1 MKTCKKCLKEL
12 PLSLFYKHKAM
23 KDGLLS
29 FCIEC
34 VKSRVKAHR
43 DVNLEQIKRYDRL
56 RGKTEKRKLRNREYA
71 KKHVKEHAKRIY
83 EWRKR
88 NLMKARAHCKVAR
101 AIRKG
106 ILNKQCCEVC
116 SNENVEAHHPNYN
129 EPLNVVWLCK
139 QHHAELHRKYND

>member
-34 VKSRVKAHR
+34 VKSRVKVHR
-43 DVNLEQIKRYDRL
+43 EANLEQIKQYDRL
-56 RGKTEKRKLRNREYA
+56 RGRKEERKQKAKEYSKKNRKRLTKNN
-71 KKHVKEHAKRIY
+71 Y

-88 NLMKARAHCKVAR
+88 NLMKARAHLKVAR
-101 AIRKG
+101 AVRKG
-106 ILNKQCCEVC
+106 VLNKQCCEIC
-116 SNENVEAHHPNYN
+116 SNEKVEAHHPNYN
-129 EPLNVVWLCK
+129 EPLNVIWLCR

>member
-1 MKTCKKCLKEL
+1 MKICKKCLKEL

-34 VKSRVKAHR
+34 VKSRVKVHR
-43 DVNLEQIKRYDRL
+43 DANLEQVKQYDRL
-56 RGKTEKRKLRNREYA
+56 RGRTEKRKQKVKEYGKKNA
-71 KKHVKEHAKRIY
+71 KKLAEYSY

-106 ILNKQCCEVC
+106 ILNKQCCKIC
-116 SNENVEAHHPNYN
+116 SNEKVEAHHPNYN
-129 EPLNVVWLCK
+129 EPLNVVWLCR